1 MDAARP
7 LFPRSLASAV
17 REALADTPVV
27 CLLGPRQSG
36 KTTLARQL
44 APGRT
49 FVSLDEPSYYRTATE
64 DPAGLVASLPEAAT
78 VDEVQR
84 APALLPVI
92 KHAVDRDRRPGRF
105 LLTGSANLLLTPAVT
120 ESLAGRM
127 EIVQLQPLT
136 ESEKERRPGGF
147 LNALLTCALEPG
159 IRPREATSGPS
170 LAERGRLHGVDQL
183 VDGREATLGPSLAER
198 LVAGGYPEPLARTPR
213 RARQWHRQYLRSI
226 VERDMRDVARVRDV
240 SGIGRLLELLALR
253 SAELFNASGLAN
265 DLGLRRETVEHYVA
279 VLERLFLVR
288 RLPAW
293 RRNPANRLVASPK
306 VHFLDSGLAATLGGL
321 TADHWLSGRDRM
333 GHLLESF
340 VVQQLVAQAAWTDPD
355 LRFWHYR
362 DKDRV
367 EVDVVVTRGAK
378 TWGIEVKAGAS
389 VGSGDGRGLRRLA
402 DRCGE
407 DFEFG
412 VLLYAGRDLLPL
424 GDRRMLAVP
433 LRELWER

>member
-1 MDAARP
+1 MDAAPP

-36 KTTLARQL
+36 KTTLAQQL

-49 FVSLDEPSYYRTATE
+49 FVSLDEPSYYRAATE

-92 KHAVDRDRRPGRF
+92 KHAVDQDRRPGRF

-127 EIVQLQPLT
+127 EIVQLHPLT

-147 LNALLTCALEPG
+147 LNALMTGALEPG
-159 IRPREATSGPS
+159 IRPREETS
-170 LAERGRLHGVDQL
+170 
-183 VDGREATLGPSLAER
+183 GPSLAER
-198 LVAGGYPEPLARTPR
+198 LVAGGYPEPLARPAR

-226 VERDMRDVARVRDV
+226 IERDMRDVARVRDV
-240 SGIGRLLELLALR
+240 SAIGRLLELLALR

-265 DLGLRRETVEHYVA
+265 NLGLRRETVEHYVA

-293 RRNPANRLVASPK
+293 RRNPANRLIASPK
-306 VHFLDSGLAATLGGL
+306 VHFLDSGLAATLAGL

-378 TWGIEVKAGAS
+378 TWGIEVKAGATI
-389 VGSGDGRGLRRLA
+389 GPGDGRGLRRLA

-407 DFEFG
+407 DFDSG
-412 VLLYAGRDLLPL
+412 VLFYAGRDVLPL
-424 GDRRMLAVP
+424 GDRRMQAVP